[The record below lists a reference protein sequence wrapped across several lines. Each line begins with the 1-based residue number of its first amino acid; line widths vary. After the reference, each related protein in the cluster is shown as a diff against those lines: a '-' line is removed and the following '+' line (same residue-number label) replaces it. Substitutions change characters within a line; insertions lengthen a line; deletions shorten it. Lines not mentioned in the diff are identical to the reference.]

1 MSDSHNAHHAA
12 PAPVPQ
18 LCSAV
23 CCLRCSA
30 RACCASGAPACAES
44 TPYSPHNPH
53 SARSP
58 PLSRRYKCLKLA
70 HEGPNV
76 EKFLVGRQFL
86 LVFNVFLLSKV
97 AGGATDYFYI
107 GEWHW
112 SETATQI
119 FWVNSLLLMILI
131 SSLGQL
137 VSQLLAAQKMLG
149 FINLPFFAFYTIMC
163 PCMAVEFVG
172 LTHSS
177 YLLKDFLCRVCGIN
191 TALADPKK
199 QMNKNF
205 FYYARCA
212 LSIAG
217 VIFSITMIV
226 KGLAC
231 KQTNATSGK
240 GWEDLPAWAAV
251 VMTFLFLFTLACA
264 EGMQVSALAL
274 ATVPSREYKKRA
286 PLAYRTCQLFY
297 AGRNM
302 QAFLVGRQFMCAM
315 MMVLLARVTSYAGA
329 EGELVGT
336 CGDWGFGAGFNKGL
350 LQTGFLGSLLVVN
363 VAQLASQIVAS
374 IFPVSMINNSFIYVI
389 LRIQLL
395 IEASGICNSCWV
407 MTWLLDHACGLPED
421 PAWGDDEVKTPAQNI
436 IDRKKSMGIP
446 QQKGVGPFD
455 LHQPECE
462 YHIDYTYKVAYM

>member
-1 MSDSHNAHHAA
+1 LRWIVCSTTRAHH
-12 PAPVPQ
+12 
-18 LCSAV
+18 
-23 CCLRCSA
+23 
-30 RACCASGAPACAES
+30 
-44 TPYSPHNPH
+44 
-53 SARSP
+53 SP
-58 PLSRRYKCLKLA
+58 PTLALSISRYTCLKLA
-70 HEGPNV
+70 HKGPNV

-107 GEWHW
+107 GDWHW
-112 SETATQI
+112 TETATQI

-149 FINLPFFAFYTIMC
+149 FINLPFHAYYTVLI
-163 PCMAVEFVG
+163 PCMCVEFVG

-177 YLLKDFLCRVCGIN
+177 YLLKDVLVRICGIDESR
-191 TALADPKK
+191 ADPAKE
-199 QMNKNF
+199 MTKNF

-212 LSIAG
+212 LSITG
-217 VIFSITMIV
+217 VVFSVTMIV

-231 KQTNATSGK
+231 SQTNATAGK
-240 GWEDLPAWAAV
+240 GWEDLPVWAAV
-251 VMTFLFLFTLACA
+251 LMTFFFLFTLACA

-302 QAFLVGRQFMCAM
+302 QAFLVGRQFMCAC

-329 EGELVGT
+329 EGVLVGT

-374 IFPVSMINNSFIYVI
+374 VFPVSMINNSFIYVI
-389 LRIQLL
+389 LRLQLL

-407 MTWLLDHACGLPED
+407 TTWALDWVCGMPKDPNWSDESTGIKTLED
-421 PAWGDDEVKTPAQNI
+421 NI

-455 LHQPECE
+455 LNQPECE
-462 YHIDYTYKVAYM
+462 YHVDYTYKMSYI